1 VVNNFLSGLIMLFE
15 RPMKLGDTV
24 HIDSVSGTV
33 ERIGIRSS
41 TLRTFEGAEVVV
53 PNANLISE
61 RLTNWTLSNTRR
73 RIDLK
78 LGVAYGTDPNKLMD
92 LLLSLA
98 RSHREVL
105 AYPAPVALFLGFGAS
120 SLDFELRCWTDDF
133 DGWIEIRSQLA
144 LELHR
149 MLGDA
154 GIEVP
159 FPQRVL
165 HVKSEG

>member
-1 VVNNFLSGLIMLFE
+1 M
-15 RPMKLGDTV
+15 
-24 HIDSVSGTV
+24 
-33 ERIGIRSS
+33 
-41 TLRTFEGAEVVV
+41 
-53 PNANLISE
+53 
-61 RLTNWTLSNTRR
+61 
-73 RIDLK
+73 
-78 LGVAYGTDPNKLMD
+78 GVAYGTDPNKLMD

-105 AYPAPVALFLGFGAS
+105 AYPAPVALFLGFGES

-144 LELHR
+144 LELHC

-165 HVKSEG
+165 HVKSES